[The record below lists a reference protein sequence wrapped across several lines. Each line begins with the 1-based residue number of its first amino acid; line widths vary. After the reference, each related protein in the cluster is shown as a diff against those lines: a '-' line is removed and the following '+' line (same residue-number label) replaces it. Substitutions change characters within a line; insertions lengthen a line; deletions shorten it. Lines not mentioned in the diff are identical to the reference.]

1 MDKESNHRAYP
12 AQRNFHAYDYRAKEG
27 KVCRKIVAL
36 RAQRASESCISV
48 SVKDTAKEKWQM
60 GEENSTAS
68 ISRTTFL
75 FFSPLF
81 SFDDVDDLQEELF
94 SCSENCDL
102 VTSEKTAHVNFGTH
116 LQYSRDIIKEIIY
129 CQRL

>member
-1 MDKESNHRAYP
+1 
-12 AQRNFHAYDYRAKEG
+12 
-27 KVCRKIVAL
+27 
-36 RAQRASESCISV
+36 
-48 SVKDTAKEKWQM
+48 M

-102 VTSEKTAHVNFGTH
+102 VTSGKTVLTLTLGYT
-116 LQYSRDIIKEIIY
+116 YSTVEI
-129 CQRL
+129 L